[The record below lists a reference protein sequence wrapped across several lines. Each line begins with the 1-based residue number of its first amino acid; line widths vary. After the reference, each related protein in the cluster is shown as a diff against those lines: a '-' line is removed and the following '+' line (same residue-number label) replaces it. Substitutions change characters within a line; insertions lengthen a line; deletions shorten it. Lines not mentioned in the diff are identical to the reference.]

1 MFRTKF
7 LLAVLMTLLLSSLSA
22 DRTEAGWHHWGYGYY
37 PYAYSY
43 CAAVPPCCGEI
54 PISWVVLQANF
65 RASLGTIQVALRLR
79 VLPAQLC
86 VVWCRL
92 LLGGVWG
99 SGLLHRPAV
108 LLWIHGGRVV
118 QGHRSVGRARELG
131 SGQGA
136 RVAGPAEQPTPAVP
150 EPADTLP
157 SLPAEPGFQLPE
169 LPDAGTTLPKSP
181 RSAPVTPDS
190 PDPALP
196 LLPDDSALLRQ
207 PAGSA
212 TLALQV
218 PSDARVFVNG
228 MLTRTPGTYRQYV
241 SRGLLPGHDYTYE
254 VRVEVERNGR
264 AYSDVRTVNLR
275 AGGARELA
283 FRMNQPLDLAAS
295 RRPVETTLTLR
306 VPETARV
313 TLEGHAIAAT
323 GEVRTF
329 VTRELPDGERWDGY
343 RVVVEIEQDGRVES
357 SVKTIDLVG
366 GGQHELSFDFAPST
380 SRCVRSL
387 RATRCFAGWD
397 SVPSRLG
404 LRPDRVGSETQPTL
418 VQSRCR
424 WNWTSWSLPPI
435 LTMRNWAQPEPSC
448 AARRKVFAWAFWI

>member
-7 LLAVLMTLLLSSLSA
+7 LLAVLMTLLLSSLNA

-37 PYAYSY
+37 PYAYSSAPLYRPVVARHPYHGWSYRPILGHRWARYRLHYGYGYYLPGYAWYGAGCCWAGCGGPVCYTVQPY
-43 CAAVPPCCGEI
+43 CCESTVVDSYKAIVPSDDPEDSAAD
-54 PISWVVLQANF
+54 
-65 RASLGTIQVALRLR
+65 RAPE
-79 VLPAQLC
+79 LPA
-86 VVWCRL
+86 V
-92 LLGGVWG
+92 
-99 SGLLHRPAV
+99 
-108 LLWIHGGRVV
+108 
-118 QGHRSVGRARELG
+118 
-131 SGQGA
+131 
-136 RVAGPAEQPTPAVP
+136 PAEQPTPAVP

-157 SLPAEPGFQLPE
+157 SLPPQPGLELPE
-169 LPDAGTTLPKSP
+169 LPDPGATLPQSP
-181 RSAPVTPDS
+181 QPAPVTPDS

-218 PSDARVFVNG
+218 PSEARVFVNG

-264 AYSDVRTVNLR
+264 TYRDVRTVNLR
-275 AGGARELA
+275 AGGSRELV
-283 FRMNQPLDLAAS
+283 FRRNQPLDLAATH
-295 RRPVETTLTLR
+295 RPVETTLTLR

-329 VTRELPDGERWDGY
+329 VTRELPDGERWEGY

-357 SVKTIDLVG
+357 SAKTIDLVG
-366 GGQHELSFDFAPST
+366 GGRHELSFDFAAQH
-380 SRCVRSL
+380 VAL
-387 RATRCFAGWD
+387 R
-397 SVPSRLG
+397 
-404 LRPDRVGSETQPTL
+404 
-418 VQSRCR
+418 
-424 WNWTSWSLPPI
+424 
-435 LTMRNWAQPEPSC
+435 
-448 AARRKVFAWAFWI
+448 